1 MAATKRSRA
10 RDDDLPAH
18 AERTAPRADA
28 PAKRRTGDR
37 AADGAPRSPRRGKG
51 RAAEGEPPE
60 RRARRRAPWPSG
72 RAAEVEMTL
81 KEEIAALRTR
91 LRDEWDQNGD
101 TKEIVRMVDA
111 LGRALKVQY
120 GLEGRAAKGLEE
132 ALARALTEIG
142 NELGMTL

>member
-1 MAATKRSRA
+1 MAGTTRSPGGRRPELQDAAGAGVPAEQRPARRAAGRALRPKRSA
-10 RDDDLPAH
+10 
-18 AERTAPRADA
+18 ADA
-28 PAKRRTGDR
+28 GLR
-37 AADGAPRSPRRGKG
+37 RRGG
-51 RAAEGEPPE
+51 R
-60 RRARRRAPWPSG
+60 RHAPWPSG
-72 RAAEVEMTL
+72 RAAEVELTL

-91 LRDEWDQNGD
+91 IRDEWAKNGD

>member
-1 MAATKRSRA
+1 
-10 RDDDLPAH
+10 
-18 AERTAPRADA
+18 
-28 PAKRRTGDR
+28 
-37 AADGAPRSPRRGKG
+37 
-51 RAAEGEPPE
+51 
-60 RRARRRAPWPSG
+60 
-72 RAAEVEMTL
+72 MTL